1 MQRLRTFAPEIDI
14 AEAQIVLTVAQR
26 PGILQ
31 SELTREMGSK
41 QSRISRQLAIL
52 FEEHGYISINKVPT
66 NRRCNELHLTEK
78 GEALVAALTHR

>member
-1 MQRLRTFAPEIDI
+1 MLRLRRFAPELDI

-41 QSRISRQLAIL
+41 ESKVSRQLGAL
-52 FEEHGYISINKVPT
+52 FEEHGYISINEVPT
-66 NRRCNELHLTEK
+66 NRRCNELHLTGK
-78 GEALVAALTHR
+78 GEALVAALLLR